1 MLKYLKPE
9 EIRAVTVNA
18 GIKFTDAERL
28 HGDQYGQVQVSLSP
42 ATGDSRSVSEIINSM
57 RQPLSEMSTDGLI
70 SFQEMT
76 GGPPIAKPVSVK
88 VRSDDFNELRNA
100 ADAMINLVKNIPGTR
115 DVVDNDV
122 PGRQELV
129 LDLDY
134 KAIRNAGLTPGHVAR
149 LLRLHLDGEVVAFMR
164 DRGEKV
170 ELRVRGLNRGRQDVS
185 SVLDD
190 PIALPGGG
198 STTFGALAT
207 TRIRQGRGV
216 INHHNYRRAI
226 TVESDLD
233 VELNDTVSAN
243 NSVRE
248 EWNKISAQFP
258 NTDIDQSGELDDI
271 QESLDAMLGLFLLGL
286 GLIYLIIATQFRS
299 YFQPMLILATI
310 PMAFTGV
317 IFGLLL
323 TGNPLSLY
331 TLYGVIALTGIAVNS
346 AIVLIDAANARIRA
360 GMRPLHATIY
370 AARRRV
376 IPILMTTTTTIA
388 GLFSLAVGLGGKSL
402 VWGPVASSI
411 VAGLGVASLLTLFMI
426 PTLYR
431 AFQRGHGGE
440 DFLEHH
446 GRET

>member
-1 MLKYLKPE
+1 
-9 EIRAVTVNA
+9 VTVNA

-28 HGDQYGQVQVSLSP
+28 YGDQYGQVQVSLTP
-42 ATGDSRSVSEIINSM
+42 ATGDSRLVSEIIDSM
-57 RQPLSEMSTDGLI
+57 RHPLSEIPVDGLI
-70 SFQEMT
+70 SFQELT
-76 GGPPIAKPVSVK
+76 GGPPTAKPVSVK
-88 VRSDDFNELRNA
+88 VRSDDFTELRSA
-100 ADAMINLVKNIPGTR
+100 TDAMINIISNIPGTK

-134 KAIRNAGLTPGHVAR
+134 KAIRNAGLTPGSVAR
-149 LLRLHLDGEVVAFMR
+149 LLRLHLDGEIVAFMR

-170 ELRVRGLNRGRQDVS
+170 ELRVRGLNPDRQDIT
-185 SVLDD
+185 SVLND
-190 PIALPGGG
+190 PVALPGGG
-198 STTFGALAT
+198 STTFGALANT
-207 TRIRQGRGV
+207 HVRQGRGV
-216 INHHNYRRAI
+216 INHHNYRRSI
-226 TVESDLD
+226 TVEADLD
-233 VELNDTVSAN
+233 VELNNTVQAN

-248 EWNKISAQFP
+248 EWNKVSAQFP
-258 NTDIDQSGELDDI
+258 NADIDQSGELDDI

-299 YFQPMLILATI
+299 YFQPMLILATV

-331 TLYGVIALTGIAVNS
+331 TLYGIIALTGIAVNS

-431 AFQRGHGGE
+431 AFQRGHGGK
-440 DFLEHH
+440 DFLLHH
-446 GRET
+446 GQ